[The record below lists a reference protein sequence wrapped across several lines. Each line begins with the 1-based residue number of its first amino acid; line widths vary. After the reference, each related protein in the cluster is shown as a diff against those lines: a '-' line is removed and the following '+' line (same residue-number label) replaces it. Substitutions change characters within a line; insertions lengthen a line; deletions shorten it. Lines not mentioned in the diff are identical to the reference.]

1 MTCHEA
7 RELFSALM
15 DDALGGDER
24 VVLDAHLA
32 TCADCRRELQR
43 VRDTVALLRA
53 VEPARAPAGF
63 VDRVLE
69 AARPASWPRRL
80 LRALFLPWPVK
91 LPVEAAAVV
100 LVTVGVVYLYLATPE
115 LQQAARLESPAPTV
129 AEAPHA
135 AELEASKASIE
146 KKDAPKP
153 SGAREVNLR
162 STAER
167 DTSRDTEQRR
177 ESQNLQKE
185 AEPAPSAG
193 TVAGGKTEAPPARS
207 GRVLD
212 TRESQAPAAPEP
224 SGDALKAPR
233 QAATAPAAAAF
244 APSDVSGGLA
254 VNDRD
259 AALRTLTE
267 LVARLGGVEDRR
279 VSGPE
284 RSIVELTVPREA
296 YAEFARELARLGR
309 WQPTQEPAELPARV
323 RIVLRITG

>member
-7 RELFSALM
+7 RELLSALV
-15 DDALGGDER
+15 DDALGAAER
-24 VVLDAHLA
+24 DALDAHLA
-32 TCADCRRELQR
+32 ACADCRRELQR

-53 VEPARAPAGF
+53 VEPARAPVGF

-69 AARPASWPRRL
+69 ATRPAPWPRRL
-80 LRALFLPWPVK
+80 LRELFLPWPVK

-135 AELEASKASIE
+135 AEQEASKTSIE
-146 KKDAPKP
+146 KKDAAKP

-224 SGDALKAPR
+224 SADALKARR

-259 AALRTLTE
+259 AALRALTE